1 MFEVKSCLNSKF
13 LLIKDFLEEE
23 SVKRLQ
29 GQEPKLGDVQEDG
42 VLQSSTT
49 GE

>member
-1 MFEVKSCLNSKF
+1 MFEVKSCLNSKV

-29 GQEPKLGDVQEDG
+29 GQGSKSQN
-42 VLQSSTT
+42 
-49 GE
+49 